1 MILAS
6 PFHNFRGVVLHSF
19 LQFLTVPLP
28 NAARPARRGR
38 AVGAAWGPLPTSGWT
53 PSPFAAAHSEPNR
66 LGPVAVPNACA
77 VRSGVFGLLNVGQ
90 ESGNRGL
97 RPGGN
102 MAGTVAGDMTR
113 PTANDTAAFG
123 LSCQRLTF
131 DFATPCVPTVF
142 ADRWGHSTE
151 ANRRAAQGQS
161 LWHLQRCRT
170 ARNSVC

>member
-1 MILAS
+1 MTSVTTFHPCRVTTLSSS
-6 PFHNFRGVVLHSF
+6 P
-19 LQFLTVPLP
+19 QFLTVPMP

-66 LGPVAVPNACA
+66 LGPVAVPHASA

-113 PTANDTAAFG
+113 PTANEPAAFG

-142 ADRWGHSTE
+142 ADRWGHGTE
-151 ANRRAAQGQS
+151 ANRRAVQGQS
-161 LWHLQRCRT
+161 LWHFQRCQP
-170 ARNSVC
+170 ARNSNF

>member
-1 MILAS
+1 MNHVSVPTFCRDVELAS
-6 PFHNFRGVVLHSF
+6 PSEFPTL
-19 LQFLTVPLP
+19 PLP
-28 NAARPARRGR
+28 NAVRPARLGR

-90 ESGNRGL
+90 ESGKGGL
-97 RPGGN
+97 RPGGD
-102 MAGTVAGDMTR
+102 MAGTAAGDMTR
-113 PTANDTAAFG
+113 PTASEPAAFG

-131 DFATPCVPTVF
+131 ACTTPRVPTVF

-161 LWHLQRCRT
+161 LWHLQRFRT
-170 ARNSVC
+170 ARNSTC